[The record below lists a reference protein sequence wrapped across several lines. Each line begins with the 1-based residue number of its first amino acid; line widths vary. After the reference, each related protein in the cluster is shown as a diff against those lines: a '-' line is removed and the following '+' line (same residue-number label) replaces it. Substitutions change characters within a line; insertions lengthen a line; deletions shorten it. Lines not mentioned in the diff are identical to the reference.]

1 MTSVSLWAV
10 FLTRKPRKGYTKVS
24 VVGSPATA
32 VMKRALR
39 CLSTAFLIS
48 SCMDVGSAGF
58 QCAVFQHGD
67 LSRVRRS
74 TPPCSWRAF
83 TSTAR
88 KSVDRLGGTLRLRGG
103 NSSQAPGG
111 RVASDT
117 GGQGHIDALQ
127 VDVLNEGIELEARS
141 MQQERS
147 VGDTLHT
154 REFSANRM
162 FTYS

>member
-1 MTSVSLWAV
+1 
-10 FLTRKPRKGYTKVS
+10 
-24 VVGSPATA
+24 
-32 VMKRALR
+32 
-39 CLSTAFLIS
+39 
-48 SCMDVGSAGF
+48 MDVGSAGL